1 MLVADVIR
9 AMRLKLGATPAAC
22 CNSINMEMTTVAMNP
37 ASTPFETSPILTLP
51 AYWTRRF
58 DSAPPSKFNQQE
70 CFVYCGATASGRMI
84 QSGLLNIGSVQ
95 SHVVYLRR
103 SRRKNLVS
111 PRGGSRGGR
120 RIRPDETCGGKIFP
134 PRGRKGPGR

>member
-37 ASTPFETSPILTLP
+37 ASTPFETSPILALP
-51 AYWTRRF
+51 AYGTRRF

-70 CFVYCGATASGRMI
+70 CFVYCGAAASGRMI
-84 QSGLLNIGSVQ
+84 QSALGGPLNIGSVQ

-120 RIRPDETCGGKIFP
+120 RIRPDE
-134 PRGRKGPGR
+134 